1 MNKRKRTA
9 HRRAALWGPRRAYVD
24 CHVNARLL
32 PPGVEAPGGNGYTV
46 RQMTVEEAADEI
58 DAIVAAEAEQRG
70 GPMPPLTVAPD
81 RGAEAGAAVMRAA
94 RRRWEA
100 LGLVPAIPVAITVTP
115 VTRAG
120 E

>member
-1 MNKRKRTA
+1 M
-9 HRRAALWGPRRAYVD
+9 AAT
-24 CHVNARLL
+24 
-32 PPGVEAPGGNGYTV
+32 EQSSNGYTV
-46 RQMTVEEAADEI
+46 QRMTVEEAAEKI

-81 RGAEAGAAVMRAA
+81 RGAEVGAAVMRAA

-100 LGLVPAIPVAITVTP
+100 LGLVPAIPVAVTVTP

>member
-1 MNKRKRTA
+1 M
-9 HRRAALWGPRRAYVD
+9 AANSGS
-24 CHVNARLL
+24 
-32 PPGVEAPGGNGYTV
+32 YTV
-46 RQMTVEEAADEI
+46 QRMTVEEAAGEI

-70 GPMPPLTVAPD
+70 GPMPPLAVAPD
-81 RGAEAGAAVMRAA
+81 RGAEVGAAVMRAA

-100 LGLVPAIPVAITVTP
+100 LGLVPARQEDVAITVTP

>member
-1 MNKRKRTA
+1 MAAATA
-9 HRRAALWGPRRAYVD
+9 SD
-24 CHVNARLL
+24 S
-32 PPGVEAPGGNGYTV
+32 GYTV
-46 RQMTVEEAADEI
+46 RQMTVEEAADAI

-70 GPMPPLTVAPD
+70 GPMPPLTVARA

>member
-24 CHVNARLL
+24 CHVDARREE
-32 PPGVEAPGGNGYTV
+32 PGVEAPGSGYTV
-46 RQMTVEEAADEI
+46 RQMTVEEAADAI
-58 DAIVAAEAEQRG
+58 DAIVAAEAERRG

-81 RGAEAGAAVMRAA
+81 RGAEVGAAVMRAA

-100 LGLVPAIPVAITVTP
+100 LGLVPK
-115 VTRAG
+115 RADG
-120 E
+120 